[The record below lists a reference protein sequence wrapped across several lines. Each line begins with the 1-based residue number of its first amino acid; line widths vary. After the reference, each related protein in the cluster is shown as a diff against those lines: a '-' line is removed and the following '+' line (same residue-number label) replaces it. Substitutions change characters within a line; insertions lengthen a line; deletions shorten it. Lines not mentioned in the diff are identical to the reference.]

1 LVECLK
7 MIQRQEIECKQ
18 EVLQLLNWSKLS
30 RIHPRDTYEG
40 KKKKA
45 SKSMAEEKTRGAVV
59 EERLDGGP
67 VLHRK
72 SIELK
77 KRRVEAE
84 RRKKRGGGTACGV
97 RGRKGRGQGRKCVIH
112 ISSVSFSAKSI
123 STVRFREIF

>member
-1 LVECLK
+1 
-7 MIQRQEIECKQ
+7 
-18 EVLQLLNWSKLS
+18 
-30 RIHPRDTYEG
+30 
-40 KKKKA
+40 
-45 SKSMAEEKTRGAVV
+45 MAEEKTRGAVV

-84 RRKKRGGGTACGV
+84 RRKKRGGATACGV
-97 RGRKGRGQGRKCVIH
+97 RGRKGIGQGREVDMAEERKCVIH